1 MASYV
6 QPPNHSNQPN
16 YSTQPAQLLHPTN
29 PTTPPNQPNYS
40 TQPTQ
45 PPNHPYHPTGKKSS
59 GLSIAILDIYGFEQF
74 TSNSFEQLCINYAN
88 ERLQQQF
95 TRHLFTLEQQACIVW
110 VEEFWPT
117 KGRRGDRVTI
127 SAIHC
132 ILSVMIIC
140 IHEKCI
146 Y

>member
-1 MASYV
+1 MSVLSVAV
-6 QPPNHSNQPN
+6 LNGVFEQQCLGKLCATTEPFKP
-16 YSTQPAQLLHPTN
+16 TQLLHPTS

-95 TRHLFTLEQQACIVW
+95 TRHLFTLEQQAS
-110 VEEFWPT
+110 
-117 KGRRGDRVTI
+117 KGRGGTE
-127 SAIHC
+127 SQH
-132 ILSVMIIC
+132 
-140 IHEKCI
+140 
-146 Y
+146 